1 MRLID
6 ADALKDVLNNGGG
19 TSVDINISKNMPL
32 GEIVD
37 IVIQAYRKCLFAEL
51 QKKMPTA
58 YDVDEVVERIK
69 NCDYCDSDGYL
80 EPDAVVRIVKEEIK
94 A

>member
-1 MRLID
+1 MSNDLISRRAVMELIESRFVD
-6 ADALKDVLNNGGG
+6 GCLMMGDKTLIEGYDLLDDVSDL
-19 TSVDINISKNMPL
+19 
-32 GEIVD
+32 
-37 IVIQAYRKCLFAEL
+37 
-51 QKKMPTA
+51 PTA
-58 YDVDEVVERIK
+58 YDVDNVVERIK